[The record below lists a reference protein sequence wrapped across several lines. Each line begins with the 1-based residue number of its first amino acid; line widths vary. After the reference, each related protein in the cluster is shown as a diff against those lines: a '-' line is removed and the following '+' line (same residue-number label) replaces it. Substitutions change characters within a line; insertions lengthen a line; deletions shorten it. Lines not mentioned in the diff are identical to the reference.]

1 MWRLQV
7 DADMAVELGR
17 DEVEEEPFI
26 PLESRQVT
34 ERGLIPLSHPVTRL
48 PFYKLIPK
56 LCKC

>member
-7 DADMAVELGR
+7 DTDMAVELGR

-34 ERGLIPLSHPVTRL
+34 ECGLIPLSHPVTRL